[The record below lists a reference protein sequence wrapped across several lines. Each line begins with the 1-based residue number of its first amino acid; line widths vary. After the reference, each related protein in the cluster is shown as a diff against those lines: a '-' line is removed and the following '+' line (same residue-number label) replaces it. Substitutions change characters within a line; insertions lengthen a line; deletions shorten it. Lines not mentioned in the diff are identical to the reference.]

1 MTALSP
7 IDRTWATDRPL
18 RIALL
23 SPPFLPLP
31 PTGYAGT
38 ERVVSA
44 LAVALQERGN
54 DITVFAP
61 GDSSLPCPVIPIVHE
76 ALWPQGRRG
85 NLRHYLQKAVTI
97 ARQHSARFDVIHSH
111 VDIAGFELARQCTPP
126 VISTL
131 HGRLDGD
138 DTAPLIDRYTDIPLV
153 AISESQRRWHPDA
166 NWVATI
172 HHGLDFSATPQGDRP
187 GDYLLLVGR
196 VVREKGVVEA
206 IELARATGRRLV
218 IAAKVHE
225 AAERELFETTVR
237 PAMEAGIVD
246 WRGEVDTKI
255 RDSLMKDALAT
266 VMLGGWPEPFGLV
279 AIESM
284 ATGTPVIARR
294 AGALPELIDHG
305 YNGFLVDDDAEA
317 RLAVERV
324 GRLDRRA
331 VSAYARGRFSV
342 DRMAARYERL
352 FRQILADRDRR
363 LPPPQCRCGQRP
375 NRRHGVDQ
383 ASEPSRR
390 QRVAI
395 SAAAGVTTPRDTRP
409 QRRADAPLPRA

>member
-1 MTALSP
+1 MSLLLP
-7 IDRTWATDRPL
+7 IDRTKATDRPL
-18 RIALL
+18 RVALL

-31 PTGYAGT
+31 PAGYAGT
-38 ERVVSA
+38 ERIVTA
-44 LAVALQERGN
+44 LAVALHERGH
-54 DITVFAP
+54 DVTVFAP
-61 GDSSLPCPVIPIVHE
+61 GDSDLPCRVIPIVDQ

-85 NLRHYLQKAVTI
+85 DLRRYLDDAVTI

-111 VDIAGFELARQCTPP
+111 LDVAGFELARQCTTP

-131 HGRLDGD
+131 HGRLDVEE
-138 DTAPLIDRYTDIPLV
+138 TAPLIDRYPDIPLV

-172 HHGLDFSATPQGDRP
+172 HHGLDFSAAPYGDRP

-196 VVREKGVVEA
+196 IVREKGVVEA

-225 AAERELFETTVR
+225 AGERDLFETTVR
-237 PAMEAGIVD
+237 PAIEAGIVD
-246 WRGEVDTKI
+246 WRGEVDATT
-255 RDSLMKDALAT
+255 RDSLMKEALAT

-305 YNGFLVDDDAEA
+305 YNGFLVDDVSEA
-317 RLAVERV
+317 KLAVERV

-342 DRMAARYERL
+342 ERMAARYEDL
-352 FRQILADRDRR
+352 FRQILGDQDRP
-363 LPPPQCRCGQRP
+363 LPPRP
-375 NRRHGVDQ
+375 RPAESRT
-383 ASEPSRR
+383 AFPASRR
-390 QRVAI
+390 
-395 SAAAGVTTPRDTRP
+395 AAVEGVTAR
-409 QRRADAPLPRA
+409 